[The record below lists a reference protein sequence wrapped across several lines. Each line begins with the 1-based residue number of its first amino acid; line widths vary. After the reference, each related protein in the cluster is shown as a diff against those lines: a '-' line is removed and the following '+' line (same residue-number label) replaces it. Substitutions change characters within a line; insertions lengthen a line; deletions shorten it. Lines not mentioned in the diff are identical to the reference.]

1 MAVGRPVEHKTAVT
15 VRPSARDAS
24 CQCML
29 SSLTLTVGVHAEK
42 HRDWAG
48 RDSERNTRT
57 GAKLPILPLKVCRRA
72 SMTRDAD
79 VRHGL
84 PRIPVVST
92 SNTINLAVVRSWAW
106 VARVGV

>member
-1 MAVGRPVEHKTAVT
+1 
-15 VRPSARDAS
+15 
-24 CQCML
+24 
-29 SSLTLTVGVHAEK
+29 
-42 HRDWAG
+42 
-48 RDSERNTRT
+48 
-57 GAKLPILPLKVCRRA
+57 
-72 SMTRDAD
+72 MTRDAD

>member
-1 MAVGRPVEHKTAVT
+1 
-15 VRPSARDAS
+15 
-24 CQCML
+24 ML

-84 PRIPVVST
+84 PEYQ
-92 SNTINLAVVRSWAW
+92 W
-106 VARVGV
+106 

>member
-1 MAVGRPVEHKTAVT
+1 MVMDPWWQLAGPQNTKH
-15 VRPSARDAS
+15 RDREAEGKG
-24 CQCML
+24 CML

-84 PRIPVVST
+84 PEDQ
-92 SNTINLAVVRSWAW
+92 W
-106 VARVGV
+106 